1 MLDKRSTS
9 ALTPKSTLLVK
20 GFKSPLQL
28 LQLRGCCLHTFSQ
41 AASIAHEHS
50 VQRLEQ
56 MGRAA
61 MLQKEKE
68 KHSVQLA
75 PLSQAWFKHICEKKM
90 PVKSTDK

>member
-9 ALTPKSTLLVK
+9 ELTPKSTLLVK
-20 GFKSPLQL
+20 GFIGPLQL
-28 LQLRGCCLHTFSQ
+28 LQLRGCCLYIFSR
-41 AASIAHEHS
+41 AASIAHDHS

-56 MGRAA
+56 MGSAA

-75 PLSQAWFKHICEKKM
+75 PLSQAWLKHICEKKM
-90 PVKSTDK
+90 PVKTTDK